1 MDPAT
6 SVADLGMTITAGLK
20 AVTKRQWIGA
30 YKIV

>member
-6 SVADLGMTITAGLK
+6 SVADFGMTITAGLK